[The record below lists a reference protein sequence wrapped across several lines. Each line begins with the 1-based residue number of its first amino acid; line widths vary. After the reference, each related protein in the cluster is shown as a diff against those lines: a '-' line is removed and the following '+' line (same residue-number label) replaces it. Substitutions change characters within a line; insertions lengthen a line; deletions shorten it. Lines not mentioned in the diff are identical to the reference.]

1 MLQLCETLKG
11 DSETV
16 IERWTHLTHGA
27 PWSELS
33 TEQLIDH
40 LPALLYAIIDAALC
54 DENEPARRRVISE
67 AYRHGVHRRQ
77 NAFDGESML
86 KEYRLLRAAIWERT
100 QARADHT
107 RATKGI
113 LRIDRAISAATVAGM
128 IGFHC
133 QDSSD
138 EVGADV
144 MTALLARW
152 G

>member
-11 DSETV
+11 DSGTV

-67 AYRHGVHRRQ
+67 AYRHGVHRQPR
-77 NAFDGESML
+77 
-86 KEYRLLRAAIWERT
+86 
-100 QARADHT
+100 
-107 RATKGI
+107 KGI
-113 LRIDRAISAATVAGM
+113 HSPRDQCKRHEPDDQFVLN
-128 IGFHC
+128 
-133 QDSSD
+133 
-138 EVGADV
+138 
-144 MTALLARW
+144 
-152 G
+152 